1 MTGNIF
7 GLPIGT
13 GGSVTDGY
21 WALIGPLAPG
31 DYDVAASG
39 TLPDPSEPFITNI
52 SYRLHVV

>member
-1 MTGNIF
+1 M
-7 GLPIGT
+7 
-13 GGSVTDGY
+13 SDGY